1 MNERFTTANKK
12 LLGVLCLASAL
23 TLANAPVNAA
33 TLHPALNINQ
43 IYVTLQQPLQII
55 NNVTYVPLKSMNAYL
70 EVNTQWDQATKTV
83 TLTKAGKTIKCT
95 LNSKTVYVDGVAKT
109 ITSPVLIIN
118 GTTYVPARF
127 ISDIFGFGI
136 LYDKKANA
144 IMMTVPSLT
153 QEHLQE
159 IIKKEDKNI
168 YATTIKNDL
177 KPQSVSN
184 YGSLFTGTF
193 AKKVG
198 TFEKLE
204 NIYIFEKK
212 DLPLDIGDSIIYAIS
227 LDKVNDKLTVKFKPK
242 DNRNSTLSVYLSVP
256 NEGMKRV
263 RDPESTKE
271 NSDGTITCIY
281 TNTYSDDVVRFPNE
295 KIGIFKYSKV
305 GYFCLRGNI
314 DTYAIKA
321 GF

>member
-23 TLANAPVNAA
+23 TLANVPTSAA

-43 IYVTLQQPLQII
+43 IYVTLQQPLNII
-55 NNVTYVPLKSMNAYL
+55 NNVTYIPLKSMNAYL
-70 EVNTQWDQATKTV
+70 EIGTQWDQATKTV

-109 ITSPVLIIN
+109 ISSPVLIMN

-144 IMMTVPSLT
+144 IMMTVPSMT

-159 IIKKEDKNI
+159 IIKTEDKNI

-177 KPQSVSN
+177 KPQPITN
-184 YGSLFTGTF
+184 YGSLFKGTF
-193 AKKVG
+193 SLDVK
-198 TFEKLE
+198 TFGKLSE
-204 NIYIFEKK
+204 IYIFGKK
-212 DLPLDIGDSIIYAIS
+212 DLPLDIGDKIIYSIS
-227 LDKVNDKLTVKFKPK
+227 VDNSKDTVTVKYKPK
-242 DNRNSTLSVYLSVP
+242 DNRIGVPRLFLSVS
-256 NEGMKRV
+256 NEGME
-263 RDPESTKE
+263 RDRQSKIIKE
-271 NSDGTITCIY
+271 NSDGTITCTF
-281 TNTYSDDVVRFPNE
+281 TNLNTNDFLRFPKE
-295 KIGIFKYSKV
+295 KEDSFKFTKV
-305 GYFCLRGNI
+305 SYFCLRGNAG
-314 DTYAIKA
+314 TYAIKA